1 MGEIVLPTG
10 SRASRIVVLVL
21 VAALTVLSVR
31 TGLAFMLAR
40 ANPPLA
46 YRIEPGNPDVAAALA
61 THLILTS
68 TNASAVG
75 RVEQVARAAVAGGPL
90 SPFAVRNLGFAIQ
103 AGGDKP
109 GAVAL
114 VDIAGRISRR
124 DFLAHAWLLE
134 ERRRAGRM
142 ADAVYQADLLMRQR
156 TSNYTQVLPI
166 MVALL
171 ADSRTVAPLADA
183 LNSDP
188 VWRPSFLDALGGGDA
203 DLGNKLALLAA
214 IKQRGSPATNRELVP
229 LFRRAWG
236 KVDPRVLRGHW
247 DRLVTLPA
255 GARSGLLIDG
265 GFEYADLPPPFTWAL
280 YPNQEVYAEIARRPN
295 SGHALFV
302 SFEGTRDVQFAGQQL
317 LLPPGRYRLTGM
329 VMAQDSASAGQ
340 FSWTLRCGGAAGAGG
355 RVAET
360 LPLNPVLNDW
370 RRFTLTLNVP
380 ADCLEQQLWL
390 SGAPRD
396 PAGIASLMVDALS
409 LERL

>member
-1 MGEIVLPTG
+1 MGEMVFP
-10 SRASRIVVLVL
+10 SRSRFSRIGVLVL
-21 VAALTVLSVR
+21 VAVLAVLSVR
-31 TGLAFMLAR
+31 TGLGFMLAR

-46 YRIEPGNPDVAAALA
+46 YRIDPGNPDVAAAQA
-61 THLILTS
+61 THLVLTS

-90 SPFAVRNLGFAIQ
+90 SPFAVRNLGFAIH
-103 AGGDKP
+103 AGGNKP

-124 DFLAHAWLLE
+124 DFFAHAWLLE
-134 ERRRAGRM
+134 ERRRGGRM

-156 TSNYTQVLPI
+156 TSNYTQFLPI

-171 ADSRTVAPLADA
+171 ADRRTVAPLTDA
-183 LNSDP
+183 LHADP
-188 VWRPSFLDALGGGDA
+188 VWRPSFLEALGSSDA
-203 DLGNKLALLAA
+203 DLDNKLALLAA
-214 IKQRGSPATNRELVP
+214 LKQRGSPVTNRELVP

-236 KVDPRVLRGHW
+236 KMDPRVLRGHW

-280 YPNQEVYAEIARRPN
+280 YPNQEVYAEIERRPDA
-295 SGHALFV
+295 GHALFV

-329 VMAQDSASAGQ
+329 AKGQDSVSDGQ
-340 FSWTLRCGGAAGAGG
+340 FRWTLRCGASNRTGGDVAA
-355 RVAET
+355 T
-360 LPLNPVLNDW
+360 LPLNPVLDKW
-370 RRFTLTLNVP
+370 RRFTLTLTVP
-380 ADCLEQQLWL
+380 DNCREQQLWL

-396 PAGIASLMVDALS
+396 PAGIASLMIDALS